1 MAQVDD
7 RQAGEWKGAA
17 LQEKAKEVVD
27 VIAGGGV
34 AIIPLDVAYG
44 IFGNAEAA
52 IKKIFTAKN
61 RSYEKPSG
69 CFSNWEIF
77 NEIQITDQRQKD
89 VVKAIII
96 DNDLPFSTVAPFR
109 DDHPFF
115 RNVAPFVLQNSTKA
129 GTIDMLLN
137 AGPFHD
143 AMTTLAWSRQMPI
156 LGSSANTS
164 LTGSK
169 YRLED
174 IDEPVRAAADIQ
186 VDGGLSKYHNPEGLS
201 STIVDLRTFKT
212 WRRGV
217 CYDRIAA
224 ILKKDFGIDLYE
236 LGMATAS

>member
-1 MAQVDD
+1 MA
-7 RQAGEWKGAA
+7 QAGEWQGEALEAKAA
-17 LQEKAKEVVD
+17 EVVD

-44 IFGNAEAA
+44 IVGNSEAS
-52 IKKIFTAKN
+52 IRTIFSAKN
-61 RSYEKPSG
+61 RSFEKPSG

-77 NEIQITDQRQKD
+77 TEIQVTDQRQKD
-89 VVKAIII
+89 VVKAIIQ
-96 DNDLPFSTVAPFR
+96 DHDLPFSTVAPFR
-109 DDHPFF
+109 PDHPFF
-115 RNVAPFVLQNSTKA
+115 KDMAPFVMQNSTKA

-143 AMTTLAWSRQMPI
+143 AMTRMAWARQMPI

-169 YRLED
+169 YRLQD
-174 IDEPVRAAADIQ
+174 IDRPVRDAADIE

-224 ILKKDFGIDLYE
+224 ILKKDFAIDLYE
-236 LGMATAS
+236 LGMA